1 MHSLRLVAVAAAVA
15 AAVNVAVKVMTA
27 MVKRVKVKRVQRRG
41 KDRVKKSLGR
51 PMALRAIT

>member
-1 MHSLRLVAVAAAVA
+1 MHNLRLVAAAAAV
-15 AAVNVAVKVMTA
+15 VNVAVTVMTA